1 MGALVG
7 FELSDFVF
15 QPKYGEL
22 CLSRTDYRSVFTFF
36 LLLRLMN
43 LLNGETV
50 YTFDLEIRIEES
62 EDISDC
68 RLSGQLT
75 VFPPNLPAV
84 TRLC

>member
-1 MGALVG
+1 MESCALAGLQECVH
-7 FELSDFVF
+7 L
-15 QPKYGEL
+15 
-22 CLSRTDYRSVFTFF
+22 F